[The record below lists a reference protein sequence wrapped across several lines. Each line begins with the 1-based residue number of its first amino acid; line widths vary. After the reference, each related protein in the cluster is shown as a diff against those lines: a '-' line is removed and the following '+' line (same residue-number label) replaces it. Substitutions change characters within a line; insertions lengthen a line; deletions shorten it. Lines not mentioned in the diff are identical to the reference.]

1 MNEYTKPSFY
11 GRDLPAFLVDFR
23 TEEGKRRLVR
33 TLGGGTAG
41 PYLSLA
47 STFHTQSEPAF
58 CGLATLAIVLNAL
71 QVDPQRVWKTPWRWY
86 AEELLEC
93 CEPLVKVK
101 QQGITLGD
109 FACLARCNGC
119 VCETTYAETA
129 SDEEY
134 HRLRAAVID
143 VCSAVASE
151 SEECV
156 QQGALLPSRHLVVSY
171 ARGALQQ
178 TGSGHFSPVAAWDPA
193 TESVLIMD
201 TARFKY
207 PPYWA
212 PLRRVYEAMLPLD
225 KATQR
230 PRGWAVLR
238 RAPHTPDAHLC
249 CKQLGNNAMAKAAPR
264 RDTHDPP
271 PD

>member
-23 TEEGKRRLVR
+23 TEEGKTRLVR
-33 TLGGGTAG
+33 TLGGSTAA
-41 PYLSLA
+41 PYLALA

-93 CEPLVKVK
+93 CEPLGRVK
-101 QQGITLGD
+101 QHGITLGD

-119 VCETTYAETA
+119 HCDTTYADAA
-129 SDEEY
+129 SDHAY
-134 HRLRAAVID
+134 QQLRDAIVD
-143 VCSAVASE
+143 VCSAVPESGAS
-151 SEECV
+151 
-156 QQGALLPSRHLVVSY
+156 GALLPARHLVVSY
-171 ARGALQQ
+171 ARAALQQ
-178 TGSGHFSPVAAWDPA
+178 TGGGHFSPVAAWDPA

-212 PLRRVYEAMLPLD
+212 PLRRVFEAMQPLD
-225 KATQR
+225 PTTQR

-238 RAPHTPDAHLC
+238 RAPRTPDADLC

-264 RDTHDPP
+264 RAESDPP